1 MRRLLRLLLVC
12 LLACALPLQAAVASV
27 MQAELAPAHAAT
39 MAGGAP
45 CPHHAPAHHAGTPD
59 KAGCGACCGPVA
71 AAQAALEV
79 APVATRVAAVAR
91 PAQATPSPQFLTDG
105 PERPP
110 RNLLA

>member
-12 LLACALPLQAAVASV
+12 LLACGLPLQAAVASA
-27 MQAELAPAHAAT
+27 MQVQLAPAHAST
-39 MAGGAP
+39 MAGDTP
-45 CPHHAPAHHAGTPD
+45 CPHHAHAHAGQVD

-79 APVATRVAAVAR
+79 APVAARVAAVAR
-91 PAQATPSPQFLTDG
+91 RAQATPSPQFLTEG

-110 RNLLA
+110 RLPA